1 MTQDL
6 KTQNVLLTGARQTM
20 MAWSKVIE
28 SREEI
33 PAIYQS
39 HVEKYC
45 GVGQPFPLVIWMP
58 ALDRNLGRTTE
69 RLICDTP
76 EAVHIFEKNGQQV
89 NSLSYLYKNV
99 YSVEDGNILLDSWL
113 TISGQTQ
120 TGENRVTTLYF
131 NTTSKHHFEGI
142 LHKLRGFLQEADAS
156 SLAAQKDKF
165 NSLSGRS
172 FKFMNYGRE
181 SLLPD
186 ETVQGF
192 IHQPG
197 IKNPFFTIFGMTF
210 YKPASLAHMAV
221 RTDRELIL
229 IQETGDDKEMSP
241 ARYGGIWQYIP
252 LHCVDSVTV
261 EDTAEDRVKLL
272 IRCQPDAVI
281 EKVFD
286 HSNLVELENF
296 CKDLQKSIS
305 V

>member
-39 HVEKYC
+39 DFEKYFE
-45 GVGQPFPLVIWMP
+45 VGQSFPLVIWMP
-58 ALDRNLGRTTE
+58 ALERNLGRTTE

-76 EAVHIFEKNGQQV
+76 EAVYIFEKNGQLV
-89 NSLSYLYKNV
+89 NSFSYLYENV
-99 YSVEDGNILLDSWL
+99 YSVEDGNILLDAWL
-113 TISGQTQ
+113 TINGQTK
-120 TGENRVTTLYF
+120 TGEKRATTLYF
-131 NTTSKHHFEGI
+131 NMTSKRHFEGI
-142 LHKLRGFLQEADAS
+142 LHKLRGFTQEADES
-156 SLAAQKDKF
+156 SVAAQKDTF
-165 NSLSGRS
+165 NSLSDQS

-181 SLLPD
+181 SILPG
-186 ETVQGF
+186 ETVQQF
-192 IHQPG
+192 VFQSG

-210 YKPASLAHMAV
+210 YKPAALAHMVV

-261 EDTAEDRVKLL
+261 ENTAEDRVKLL
-272 IRCQPDAVI
+272 IRCQPDALI

-286 HSNLVELENF
+286 RSNLPELERF
-296 CKDLQKSIS
+296 CTDLQTLIAH
-305 V
+305 